1 MRNRLLTCGAFAL
14 VGCLLVGPVSNGF
27 EISVGAALACCI
39 LASTALGYVI
49 SVVVDVFFR
58 DIGEETDS

>member
-1 MRNRLLTCGAFAL
+1 MA
-14 VGCLLVGPVSNGF
+14 PVSNGF
-27 EISVGAALACCI
+27 DISVGAALACCI
-39 LASTALGYVI
+39 LASAALGYVI

>member
-1 MRNRLLTCGAFAL
+1 
-14 VGCLLVGPVSNGF
+14 VGPVSNGF